1 MDRKRGWPAW
11 TLTIV
16 GAVCVLAGCGEDD
29 FANEPRPAVAK
40 ELTGVIQDSGVSVS
54 PSKEGAGPFLIT
66 ISNQTKEPHTVTLE
80 GGEVREMVGPIQPR
94 DTGAIQQTLAARHLR
109 GEGGLAP
116 RGRARDPAGG
126 AHGGRGPQVL
136 QRRTAASLAA

>member
-1 MDRKRGWPAW
+1 MRTDRKRGWLVG

-16 GAVCVLAGCGEDD
+16 GATGAIVGCGEED
-29 FANEPRPAVAK
+29 FANDPRPAVAK
-40 ELTGVIQDSGVSVS
+40 ELTGVIQDRGVTVS

-94 DTGAIQQTLAARHLR
+94 DTGAIQQTLPPGTYEVRAGSPKAVAREIPPAELTV
-109 GEGGLAP
+109 GEDRKSSSDDLLLP
-116 RGRARDPAGG
+116 
-126 AHGGRGPQVL
+126 
-136 QRRTAASLAA
+136 

>member
-1 MDRKRGWPAW
+1 MDRKRRWLVG

-16 GAVCVLAGCGEDD
+16 GAVGAVAGCGEED

-40 ELTGVIQDSGVSVS
+40 ELTGVIQDRGVTVS

-94 DTGAIQQTLAARHLR
+94 DTGAIQQTLPPGTYEVRAGSSQAVESEIPPAELTV
-109 GEGGLAP
+109 GEDRKSSNDELLLP
-116 RGRARDPAGG
+116 
-126 AHGGRGPQVL
+126 
-136 QRRTAASLAA
+136 